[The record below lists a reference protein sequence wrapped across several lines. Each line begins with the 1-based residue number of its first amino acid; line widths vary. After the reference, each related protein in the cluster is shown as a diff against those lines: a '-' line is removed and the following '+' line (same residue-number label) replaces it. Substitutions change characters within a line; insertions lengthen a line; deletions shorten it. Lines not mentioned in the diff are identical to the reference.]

1 MGVAGGKPGWRRRTV
16 GRVGVPIVPSRWA
29 LVEGSLL
36 AKIKADNPP
45 SATPQ
50 PQTPPSETPVCV
62 QSRDHQH

>member
-1 MGVAGGKPGWRRRTV
+1 MWAWWRRRTV

-36 AKIKADNPP
+36 AKLKADNPP